1 MWLVPIV
8 LPWQRIRRRYKQTTL
23 RILLEL
29 VKLHV
34 ARASI
39 DDHSVA
45 LCRIDDVVV
54 DDLNAALVTNALLED
69 TLSLDLSR
77 RKRVD
82 LRHVFLVTLDVDY
95 HDASA
100 RALRYG
106 VPIAVQVIDTQV
118 LKKDAR
124 FGLAPDALVS
134 LVHQDLLFLFLFVC
148 GAWNGV
154 QLRLEA
160 TVRYSVV
167 LDLQVVL
174 KIVVLT
180 WAFNRNRRSLQ
191 LYDAIILDVHF
202 SCESLNQCLIAVT
215 IYIDR
220 LRCKHFIVR
229 AGRSVDQRSL

>member
-8 LPWQRIRRRYKQTTL
+8 MPWQRIRRRYKQTTL

-95 HDASA
+95 HDA
-100 RALRYG
+100 
-106 VPIAVQVIDTQV
+106 
-118 LKKDAR
+118 
-124 FGLAPDALVS
+124 
-134 LVHQDLLFLFLFVC
+134 
-148 GAWNGV
+148 GA
-154 QLRLEA
+154 
-160 TVRYSVV
+160 
-167 LDLQVVL
+167 
-174 KIVVLT
+174 
-180 WAFNRNRRSLQ
+180 
-191 LYDAIILDVHF
+191 
-202 SCESLNQCLIAVT
+202 
-215 IYIDR
+215 
-220 LRCKHFIVR
+220 
-229 AGRSVDQRSL
+229 